1 MRKIKIYRNYN
12 KFALGSC
19 LFCMGNTQVLCNAT
33 IQQGQPPHLKGT
45 NSGWITAEYFMLPQA
60 SPQQRNSRQ
69 QQLTSGRSKEISRII
84 GRSLR
89 AVVDLEAIGP
99 NTIIIDCDVIQ
110 ADGGTRTAA
119 INGSFIAI
127 YDLFTNL
134 VRQQK
139 LVKNPIKSFLASISC
154 GVVNGKKIIDLS
166 QQEDN
171 AAEIDMTLVMT
182 EDKKLV
188 ELQYTA
194 EKKPY
199 DIKILFDLITLAQK
213 DILKIIK
220 LEKKLLLENKN
231 YISS

>member
-19 LFCMGNTQVLCNAT
+19 LFCMGNTHVLCNAT

-45 NSGWITAEYFMLPQA
+45 NSGWVTAEYFILPQA
-60 SPQQRNSRQ
+60 SSQQRNPRQ
-69 QQLTSGRSKEISRII
+69 QQLTSGRSKEISRVI

-89 AVVDLEAIGP
+89 AVVDLEVIGP
-99 NTIIIDCDVIQ
+99 NTIIVDCDVIQ

-127 YDLFTNL
+127 YDLFNNL
-134 VRQQK
+134 VKQQK
-139 LVKNPIKSFLASISC
+139 LAKNPIKNFLASISC
-154 GVVNGKKIIDLS
+154 GIVNGRKIVDLS

-171 AAEIDMTLVMT
+171 SAEVDMTLVMT
-182 EDKKLV
+182 EDKKLI
-188 ELQYTA
+188 EIQYTA
-194 EKKPY
+194 EKKIY
-199 DIKILFDLITLAQK
+199 DINVLFELISLAQK
-213 DILKIIK
+213 DIFKIIK
-220 LEKKLLLENKN
+220 LVKKLLLENKN

>member
-1 MRKIKIYRNYN
+1 MRKIKIVRNYN

-33 IQQGQPPHLKGT
+33 IQQGQPPHLKNT

-60 SPQQRNSRQ
+60 SSQQRNNRT
-69 QQLTSGRSKEISRII
+69 QQLTSGRTKEISRII

-89 AVVDLEAIGP
+89 SVVDLEAIGP
-99 NTIIIDCDVIQ
+99 NTVIIDCDVLQ

-119 INGSFIAI
+119 INGAFIAM

-134 VRQQK
+134 VNQGK
-139 LVKNPIKSFLASISC
+139 LERNPVKNFLASISV
-154 GVVNGKKIIDLS
+154 GIVNGKKVVDLC

-171 AAEIDMTLVMT
+171 NAEIDMTIVMT

-194 EKKPY
+194 EKKLY
-199 DIKILFDLITLAQK
+199 DVDILQTLIKLAWKDISKLIKLFKKIL
-213 DILKIIK
+213 IK
-220 LEKKLLLENKN
+220 
-231 YISS
+231 